1 MANMTDTLHTLDD
14 TDRQLIALL
23 RDDARQSVSE
33 LAQRLKVARGTV
45 LNRLRRLERSGII
58 SGYTV
63 RLRPEAEPHR
73 IRAWMGIAVE
83 GNASDAVL
91 KALRGEPAIATL
103 HSTNGRWDFMAELR
117 ADTLEAFDRA
127 LGRIRTIDGIANT
140 ETSILLSTHKV

>member
-1 MANMTDTLHTLDD
+1 MTDDLHTLDD

-23 RDDARQSVSE
+23 RDDARQPVST
-33 LAQRLKVARGTV
+33 LATRLRVSRGTIV
-45 LNRLRRLERSGII
+45 NRLRRLESSGVI

-63 RLRPEAEPHR
+63 RLRPEAEAHR

-83 GNASDAVL
+83 GNATDAVL
-91 KALRGEPAIATL
+91 RALRGEPAIATL

-127 LGRIRTIDGIANT
+127 LGRIRTIDGIAST